1 MLNAQQI
8 EEFAT
13 QGFLKGEV
21 ILSNE
26 EVDRLNHEL
35 DRVLAHQSE
44 QEPVLTRNLLHA
56 SSGFNDALE
65 STHPRDETVIQVVNI
80 WMASAAFFGH
90 VQNRRICEEVAQL
103 TKSPTLRVWHDQ
115 IQYKPPKIGG
125 PTYWHQDYPAWP
137 VLQPADLVS
146 AWVALDD
153 AVIENGC
160 MWMVP
165 QSHRWGDVGAYLNT
179 DGETYKPYLT
189 DPTLA
194 PEGVEMIPVP
204 FEIQKGQVGY
214 HHCLMWHGAYPNRSN
229 RKRRAIAVHYM
240 PGHIRYVPTGGH
252 VMEPFIHVA
261 PGEILSGDAFPIVF
275 SGL

>member
-1 MLNAQQI
+1 MLSAEQI
-8 EEFAT
+8 EEFTT

-21 ILSNE
+21 ILSHD
-26 EVDRLNHEL
+26 EVERLNHEL

-56 SSGFNDALE
+56 SSGFNDAIA

-80 WMASAAFFGH
+80 WMASATFFGH
-90 VQNRRICEEVAQL
+90 VQSRRICEEVAQL

-165 QSHRWGDVGAYLNT
+165 QSHQWGDVAKYLKT
-179 DGETYKPYLT
+179 HDETYKPYLT
-189 DPTLA
+189 EPTAVPKGSEL
-194 PEGVEMIPVP
+194 GPVP

-214 HHCLMWHGAYPNRSN
+214 HHCLMWHGAYPNRSD

-240 PGHIRYVPTGGH
+240 PGHIRYVPKGGH
-252 VMEPFIHVA
+252 VMEPFIHVD
-261 PGEILSGDAFPIVF
+261 PGEILSGDAFPIVY
-275 SGL
+275 SSW